1 MSLERI
7 LIVDDEEPIRASLAA
22 QLSAMDLT
30 PLAVSSLAQAREITA
45 QESFDL
51 VLCDLKLND
60 GTGLDFLRELREKQP
75 DQPTVLMTGYAT
87 AENAVESLRL
97 GLSDYLI
104 KPFTPAELQYCL
116 QRIRRVLQL
125 EHENVYLRQA
135 QSGKGNDDIV
145 WGSSPLMG
153 EVLELVKKVGQTEAT
168 VLIQGE
174 SGTGKEV
181 IAHTIQQH
189 SPRESAPF
197 VRINCAAIPET
208 LLEAEFFGHEKGAF
222 TGAVNRRL
230 GRFETAQGGTI
241 LLDEIAEIPLS
252 LQVKLLRVLQE
263 KEFERVGGN
272 KTIKMDARIIASTNR
287 DLMEEVRRGRFRE
300 DLYYRLNV
308 VPINLPPL
316 RTRIG
321 DIDDLVLHFEQ
332 RFCRK
337 HGKSLKGVTTECMEK
352 LRAYRW
358 PGNVRELQNTI
369 ERAVILTENDRY
381 LDVHD
386 LGLPTTPTPDRPV
399 FDLANLP
406 TCEEM
411 ERKLIASTLM
421 LTRNNKTHAAKKL
434 GISLRTLRN
443 KLAIYRNM
451 GFDMEHPE
459 HWAA

>member
-1 MSLERI
+1 MALERV
-7 LIVDDEEPIRASLAA
+7 LIIDDEEAVRSSLAH
-22 QLSAMDLT
+22 QLSELETT
-30 PLAVSSLAQAREITA
+30 PLAVSSLSQAQEAISK
-45 QESFDL
+45 ESFDL

-60 GTGLDFLRELREKQP
+60 GSGLDFLRRFMGDHP
-75 DQPTVLMTGYAT
+75 GVPAVLMSGYAT
-87 AENAVESLRL
+87 AENAVEAMRL
-97 GLSDYLI
+97 GLADYLI
-104 KPFTPAELQYCL
+104 KPISPAELAYGL
-116 QRIRRVLQL
+116 KRIRRIVNL
-125 EHENVYLRQA
+125 EHENTYLRQQQA
-135 QSGKGNDDIV
+135 KKGPSQMIWGK
-145 WGSSPLMG
+145 SPIMA
-153 EVLELVKKVGQTEAT
+153 EVLDLVKKVGQTEAT

-181 IAHTIQQH
+181 IAHAIEQF
-189 SPRESAPF
+189 SPRASLPF
-197 VRINCAAIPET
+197 VRINCAAVPET

-222 TGAVNRRL
+222 TGAISKRT
-230 GRFETAQGGTI
+230 GRFETAQGGTL

-272 KTIKMDARIIASTNR
+272 KVIKMDARIIASTNR
-287 DLMEEVRRGRFRE
+287 DLLDEVRKGRFRE

-316 RTRIG
+316 RTRVG
-321 DIDDLVLHFEQ
+321 DVDELAKAFLVRL
-332 RFCRK
+332 CRK
-337 HGKSLKGVTTECMEK
+337 HGKGQRALTTEAMET

-369 ERAVILTENDRY
+369 ERAVILSENEKH

-386 LGLPTTPTPDRPV
+386 LGLPAMPTPNAPV

-411 ERKLIASTLM
+411 ERKLIAATLM

-443 KLAIYRNM
+443 KLAIYRSM
-451 GFDMEHPE
+451 GFDTDQPE
-459 HWAA
+459 QWAA

>member
-1 MSLERI
+1 MALDRI
-7 LIVDDEEPIRASLAA
+7 LIIDDEEAVRATLMA
-22 QLSAMDLT
+22 QLSALDYT
-30 PLAVSSLAQAREITA
+30 PLAVSSLLQAREVISK
-45 QESFDL
+45 ESFDL
-51 VLCDLKLND
+51 VLCDLKLPD
-60 GTGLDFLRELREKQP
+60 GSGLDFLRDLRQANSELP
-75 DQPTVLMTGYAT
+75 CVVMTGYAT
-87 AENAVESLRL
+87 AENAVEALRL
-97 GLSDYLI
+97 GLMDYLI
-104 KPFTPAELQYCL
+104 KPFSPAELEYSL
-116 QRIRRVLQL
+116 QRIRRYLQL

-135 QSGKGNDDIV
+135 QNQPSKAAMV
-145 WGSSPLMG
+145 WGSSPIMN

-181 IAHTIQQH
+181 VAHTIQQH
-189 SPRESAPF
+189 SPRSSQPF

-222 TGAVNRRL
+222 TGAVSRRL

-272 KTIKMDARIIASTNR
+272 KVIRMDARIIASTNR
-287 DLMEEVRRGRFRE
+287 DLLDEVRQGRFRE

-316 RTRIG
+316 RTRVS
-321 DIDDLVLHFEQ
+321 DIDELVMYFFKQ
-332 RFCRK
+332 FCRK
-337 HGKSLKGVTTECMEK
+337 HGKKLKGVTTECLEH

-369 ERAVILTENDRY
+369 ERAVILTEQERF

-386 LGLPTTPTPDRPV
+386 LGLPSRPNRDSPA
-399 FDLANLP
+399 FDLASLP

-411 ERKLIASTLM
+411 ERKLIAATLI

-451 GFDMEHPE
+451 GFDTDHPE
-459 HWAA
+459 AWAA